1 MEIGEDVVAPYLWT
15 RAIRRIDVVAIS
27 HLHDDHVGGLPAILN
42 DFGVRELWVG
52 VTEDCETWR
61 HIQAVAHARGT
72 LIRRFARGA
81 EMPFGGTWISVLAP
95 ATDYVPG
102 AEPANNDSLVMRIQ
116 FGDRSFLLTG
126 DMERAVEQTV
136 VAADGW
142 PHADVLKVGHHGS
155 KTSSTPEFLDQV
167 HPALA
172 VMSDGYGNLYGHPHP
187 ITLANLRDRRV
198 LALRTDQDGAVTIVT
213 DGRRVWRD

>member
-1 MEIGEDVVAPYLWT
+1 
-15 RAIRRIDVVAIS
+15 
-27 HLHDDHVGGLPAILN
+27 
-42 DFGVRELWVG
+42 
-52 VTEDCETWR
+52 
-61 HIQAVAHARGT
+61 
-72 LIRRFARGA
+72 
-81 EMPFGGTWISVLAP
+81 MPFGGTWISVLAP